1 MGNHGYS
8 VMDVREL
15 HGAVVGR
22 QTKLTAFGIVSKSDD
37 VEIIEDTAAAAAAAV
52 VSGPLRLLRIRNP
65 WGRGLHS
72 SAFKLNLSRL

>member
-1 MGNHGYS
+1 
-8 VMDVREL
+8 MDVREL

-37 VEIIEDTAAAAAAAV
+37 VEIIEDTAAAAAV

>member
-37 VEIIEDTAAAAAAAV
+37 VEIIEDTAAAAAV